1 MVTNI
6 VAIKVVRSGQIL
18 NTLWMSSCLLL
29 DVGGGREVKE
39 SFGLFD
45 MSNWENEVAI
55 D

>member
-1 MVTNI
+1 MVTNT

-45 MSNWENEVAI
+45 KSNWENEVAI
-55 D
+55 E